1 MHLRMELRSPVLI
14 LLEFTPEMEIR
25 STRASGR
32 TTRAVIVQCQGDKLH
47 HWSSVTFCAKLR
59 NQTHVRQYF
68 TLEAYLY
75 QAQRGIARQ
84 RAMQETAVKYR
95 RRESRSHNLHEK
107 ESSKDSAYGY
117 SGGENS
123 RLATREPTP
132 DTWQI
137 KQQGRRQSAGQ
148 PSITFNL

>member
-1 MHLRMELRSPVLI
+1 MLVNI
-14 LLEFTPEMEIR
+14 
-25 STRASGR
+25 
-32 TTRAVIVQCQGDKLH
+32 
-47 HWSSVTFCAKLR
+47 
-59 NQTHVRQYF
+59 F

-95 RRESRSHNLHEK
+95 RRESRSHNFHEK

-132 DTWQI
+132 DAWQI
-137 KQQGRRQSAGQ
+137 KQQGRRQSAGAGH
-148 PSITFNL
+148 PSICSVPRNVSIIDSPCSFVTILKAVAGPEEEEASLAFPL